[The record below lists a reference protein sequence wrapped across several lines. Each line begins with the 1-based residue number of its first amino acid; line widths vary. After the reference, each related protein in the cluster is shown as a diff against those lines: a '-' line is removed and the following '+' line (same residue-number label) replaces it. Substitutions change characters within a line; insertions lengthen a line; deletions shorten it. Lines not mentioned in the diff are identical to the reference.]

1 MADLVPE
8 YAFEGDTIYALHEGA
23 VIASGTDMEAVE
35 SDATTYLEQA
45 KQTFE
50 VTEQAKKKAAATHI
64 ITPNGIKGQILA
76 RTSTMYGGTEISVR
90 LANGTFATYQTHPE
104 VRDDAQYVTEG
115 TEKTASANPS
125 ARLSSRLEADFG
137 HDKDSLRDRAHE
149 LGEIAREAHRL
160 ITAGVPYSAQVELDG
175 IRSSAEVEAHSV
187 REALDHLEAVDAE
200 AFAPPTPSYQ
210 VVEQA
215 SMGAGNDWLG
225 VVADQM
231 IAESEAVDT
240 EALLSEGPGLFAADL
255 DTGTLV
261 EPGITRDMAFAHVMG
276 KTAGFAGPEVDSFRE
291 QFLANVEVARLAELT
306 ARKETS
312 KKEAAVEQEVESDAP
327 DEALFM

>member
-23 VIASGTDMEAVE
+23 VIASGTDMESVE
-35 SDATTYLEQA
+35 SDATTYLEKA

-50 VTEQAKKKAAATHI
+50 VTEAAKKKAAATHI
-64 ITPNGIKGQILA
+64 ITPNGVKGTILA
-76 RTSTMYGGTEISVR
+76 RTSNMYGGTEISVR

-104 VRDDAQYVTEG
+104 VEDRAQYVTEG
-115 TEKTASANPS
+115 TEKTASVNPT

-137 HDKDSLRDRAHE
+137 HDKTSLRDRAHE

-160 ITAGVPYSAQVELDG
+160 ITAGVPYSTQVELDG
-175 IRSSAEVEAHSV
+175 IRASAEVEARQV
-187 REALDHLEAVDAE
+187 KEALDHLEAVDAE
-200 AFAPPTPSYQ
+200 AFAPPAPSYQ

-215 SMGAGNDWLG
+215 PMGPSNDWLG
-225 VVADQM
+225 ETADQM

-240 EALLSEGPGLFAADL
+240 EALLSEGPALLAADL
-255 DTGTLV
+255 ETGTLV
-261 EPGITRDMAFAHVMG
+261 NPEYTRELALSHVVS
-276 KTAGFAGPEVDSFRE
+276 KTAGFAGPEVEAFRND
-291 QFLANVEVARLAELT
+291 FLARVETARLAEL
-306 ARKETS
+306 AERKATT